1 MSTGL
6 LSFFETEPNP
16 NSSKSW
22 DVFLYFYSYI

>member
-22 DVFLYFYSYI
+22 DVFLYFCT